1 MSRRIHIL
9 QGFSAAGCFAQAIHP
24 KPEDVLVND
33 DVLSCGPLPPFQSV
47 EQWTNL
53 RGTYWDTVLPG
64 DLPPPSAFN
73 SDFLA
78 TVLGLQDA
86 DSIVVWLGIGL
97 AEQLLLAWVVHLL
110 RFTGSQAQVSV
121 VQFTRVSKRNMGVW
135 GLALLN
141 PDQIQEH
148 PPIESLSADARIELD
163 HWWVAVSSADPARLL
178 SVLSVVPT
186 SLPHF
191 RTSLEQIVLRYPDH
205 QTGLGRWDF
214 ELLKYAKEKGPKVT
228 RVIGETIG
236 WNFDADLVG
245 DAYLFWRLRRLGD
258 SDLAHPLVA
267 LSGDPYN
274 MRDCKVAV
282 TQAGELV
289 LAGRANAIELNG
301 IDDWVLGVHLDS
313 RQGPVWYQ
321 KKGTLVSG

>member
-24 KPEDVLVND
+24 KPGDVLVND
-33 DVLSCGPLPPFQSV
+33 DVLSCGPLPLFQSV
-47 EQWTNL
+47 EQWTNQ

-64 DLPPPSAFN
+64 EFPRPSAFN

-86 DSIVVWLGIGL
+86 DSIVVWLGIGVV
-97 AEQLLLAWVVHLL
+97 EQLLLAWVMYLL
-110 RFTGSQAQVSV
+110 RFSGSQAQVSV
-121 VQFTRVSKRNMGVW
+121 VQFTRVGKRDMDVW
-135 GLALLN
+135 GLGLLN
-141 PDQIQEH
+141 PEQIQEH
-148 PPIESLSADARIELD
+148 PPIEPLSADARTELD
-163 HWWVAVSSADPARLL
+163 HCWAAVSSADPARLL
-178 SVLSVVPT
+178 SVLSKVPT

-191 RTSLEQIVLRYPDH
+191 RSSLQQIIRRYPDH

-228 RVIGETIG
+228 RVIGETMG

-258 SDLAHPLVA
+258 SGLAHPLAA

-274 MRDCKVAV
+274 MRDCEVAI
-282 TQAGELV
+282 TEAGEWV

-313 RQGPVWYQ
+313 RQGAVWSR
-321 KKGTLVSG
+321 KEGTLVSG

>member
-33 DVLSCGPLPPFQSV
+33 DVLSCGPLPPFRSV
-47 EQWTNL
+47 EQWMNL
-53 RGTYWDTVLPG
+53 RGTYWETVLPG
-64 DLPPPSAFN
+64 DFPPPSAFN
-73 SDFLA
+73 NDFLA

-86 DSIVVWLGIGL
+86 DSIVVWLGIGV

-110 RFTGSQAQVSV
+110 RFSGSQAQVSV
-121 VQFTRVSKRNMGVW
+121 VQFTRIGKRDMDVW
-135 GLALLN
+135 GLGLLN

-148 PPIESLSADARIELD
+148 PPIEPLSADALTELD
-163 HWWVAVSSADPARLL
+163 HCWAAVSSVDPARLL
-178 SVLSVVPT
+178 SVLSNVPT

-191 RTSLEQIVLRYPDH
+191 QSSLQQIIRRYPDH

-228 RVIGETIG
+228 RVIGETMG
-236 WNFDADLVG
+236 LNFDADLVG
-245 DAYLFWRLRRLGD
+245 DAYLFWRLRRLGH

-274 MRDCKVAV
+274 MRDCKVAI
-282 TQAGELV
+282 TEAGELV

-313 RQGPVWYQ
+313 RQGAVWYR
-321 KKGTLVSG
+321 KEGTLVSG